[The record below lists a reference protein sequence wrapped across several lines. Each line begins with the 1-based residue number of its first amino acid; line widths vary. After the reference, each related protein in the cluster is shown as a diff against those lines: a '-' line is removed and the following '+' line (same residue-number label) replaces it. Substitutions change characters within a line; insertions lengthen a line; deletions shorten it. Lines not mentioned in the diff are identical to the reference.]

1 MDKLM
6 SQKEYTTKVLST
18 LSADGKHGLV
28 VLGRK
33 KKSLNLGHAIMGI
46 SSETGETVI
55 GLTPFL
61 LGQQLSAVNM
71 INVREELGDL
81 CYFTAVAVK
90 ELGIKGVQAAKRY
103 KAPKD
108 ATIAGTLLAMVETQN
123 ALIDLLKK
131 CFYGR
136 ELDFA
141 KAEPLVEKFVPQLF
155 TLIDLLFQCPPAEI
169 YESNIA
175 KLQVRYPAGFFD
187 KAAELDRDYEAEA
200 VAVAA

>member
-61 LGQQLSAVNM
+61 LGQGAHLILNCGKGALLRGHWPVQTSRRGFRSITGRLCPSLPGWLSPASTAS
-71 INVREELGDL
+71 RWLGNP
-81 CYFTAVAVK
+81 CRRSQ
-90 ELGIKGVQAAKRY
+90 GSSS
-103 KAPKD
+103 P
-108 ATIAGTLLAMVETQN
+108 
-123 ALIDLLKK
+123 
-131 CFYGR
+131 
-136 ELDFA
+136 
-141 KAEPLVEKFVPQLF
+141 
-155 TLIDLLFQCPPAEI
+155 
-169 YESNIA
+169 
-175 KLQVRYPAGFFD
+175 
-187 KAAELDRDYEAEA
+187 
-200 VAVAA
+200 